1 MCFPQPQQQPAA
13 TYANTGAPAVTPP
26 TKTDTDI
33 AQAAEDMR
41 RRMAL
46 ATNGFSADY
55 KFKKSAGQRGPGVEP
70 VNLQA
75 VTLGI

>member
-1 MCFPQPQQQPAA
+1 MCFPSPQPQPAA
-13 TYANTGAPAVTPP
+13 TYTSGAAATTAP
-26 TKTDTDI
+26 TKTDNDI

-46 ATNGFSADY
+46 STNGFAADY
-55 KFKKSAGQRGPGVEP
+55 KFKKRGSQSGVEP